1 LWGER
6 DSVEVLRQR
15 SGACGR
21 QRGLFAAIL
30 GRDNED
36 MDLTAPLR
44 ALGALLSALLSGL
57 LIGVAKL
64 LRLLGA

>member
-1 LWGER
+1 
-6 DSVEVLRQR
+6 
-15 SGACGR
+15 
-21 QRGLFAAIL
+21 LFAAIL